1 MRRRLSTHI
10 FRYGAGLLCALLPL
24 LLSAQTFKGDNAA
37 AAREAYDLAAEALME
52 GQLQRGLRQLRRS
65 IAFDTT
71 FIPAYRVL
79 GQAEAL
85 DDNYVDAVNA
95 LREVIRRDS
104 NFSRLM
110 YFELGDIYY
119 KMGRPQL
126 ALHYMRKFRDLQ
138 ERPLIE
144 FGLGGEQER
153 ADELEVLERLE
164 HRIQAA
170 RITMDSA
177 QFINIT
183 ELHNLGPPIN
193 SVFNDYFPFFDN
205 NRLGLLFTR
214 QNERGDEDLL
224 RGRRRSPTASWT
236 VSRAGSIN
244 TRTPEGMSTLVRD
257 GERIYFT
264 LCGRD
269 SETEIVG
276 GCDIF
281 RGWYQEDRVQEI
293 ESLGP
298 GVNSESWDSQ
308 AAISCDGRKLFFASI
323 RPGGQ
328 GGSDI
333 WYCELQNDGSWSAP
347 QNLGPGVNTPED
359 EEAPFL
365 SNDGRTLFFASTG
378 HLNLGDQ
385 DIFMSWWDEDEDRW
399 TTAINLGPPI
409 NSAHR
414 ELGFHLAADGRTGY
428 FASDRPGGLGGLDI
442 FSFTL
447 SEELSGEPITF
458 LSAYVLDS
466 ITGMPLA
473 DQRVQV
479 GDGSVFRTNMD
490 GRFFICYPANEDIDL
505 GLEVPEYHPY
515 RKRFAV
521 PLWDNTH
528 PYRLDLLLQPVTS
541 PPPPPPPPDTVRRS
555 RRLKAITY
563 SVLFRFDEAI
573 LTDLQRENLELFLQR
588 IDPAELQEVSITGY
602 SDDIGESQY
611 NVELSEERARAVG
624 TFLRAKGITTNQV
637 SIRGAGS
644 ILGGQRE
651 LNRRVELKIKYF
663 EEQ

>member
-1 MRRRLSTHI
+1 MRTVLSTNI
-10 FRYGAGLLCALLPL
+10 MRKSTGLLFWLLPL
-24 LLSAQTFKGDNAA
+24 VLSAQTYTGNNTGAA
-37 AAREAYDLAAEALME
+37 QEAYDLAAEALMD
-52 GQLQRGLRQLRRS
+52 GQLNRGIRQLRRS
-65 IAFDTT
+65 IQFDSTY
-71 FIPAYRVL
+71 IPAYRVL

-85 DDNYVDAVNA
+85 ADNYVGAANA
-95 LREVIRRDS
+95 LLEVMQRDS

-110 YFELGDIYY
+110 YYELGDVYY
-119 KMGRPQL
+119 KMGRPRL
-126 ALHYMRKFRDLQ
+126 ALYYMRKFRDLQ
-138 ERPLIE
+138 ERPLID
-144 FGLGGEQER
+144 FGLGGELER

-164 HRIQAA
+164 NRIQAA

-177 QFINIT
+177 QFINVT
-183 ELHNLGPPIN
+183 QLHNLNSPIN

-205 NRLGLLFTR
+205 NSLGVLFTR

-224 RGRRRSPTASWT
+224 RGRRRSPTSSWS

-269 SETEIVG
+269 AETETVG

-281 RGWYQEDRVQEI
+281 RAWYQDDRVKEI

-308 AAISCDGRKLFFASI
+308 AAISCDGRQLFFASI
-323 RPGGQ
+323 RPGGL

-333 WYCELQNDGSWSAP
+333 WYCDLQNDGSWSSP
-347 QNLGPGVNTPED
+347 KNLGPGVNTLED

-378 HLNLGDQ
+378 HLSLGDQ
-385 DIFMSWWDEDEDRW
+385 DIFMSWWDDDEDRW

-442 FSFTL
+442 YSFTL

-466 ITGMPLA
+466 ITGEPLT
-473 DQRVQV
+473 DQLVEV
-479 GDGSVFRTNMD
+479 GDGSVFRTNMN
-490 GRFFICYPANEDIDL
+490 GRFFICYPSNHDIDL
-505 GLEVPEYHPY
+505 HVTVPDYFPY

-521 PLWDNTH
+521 PSWDNTY
-528 PYRLDLLLQPVTS
+528 PYRLDLLLQPVTA
-541 PPPPPPPPDTVRRS
+541 PPPPPPPPDTVRPRV
-555 RRLKAITY
+555 RLVPRNH

-573 LTDLQRENLELFLQR
+573 LTDLQRENLELFLQQ
-588 IDPAELQEVSITGY
+588 IDPAEVQEVTITGY

-611 NVELSEERARAVG
+611 NVELSEERARTVG
-624 TFLRAKGITTNQV
+624 TFLRSMGITTNQV
-637 SIRGAGS
+637 SIRGVGS
-644 ILGGQRE
+644 VSGGQRE
-651 LNRRVELKIKYF
+651 LNRRVDLRIELRQ
-663 EEQ
+663 EQ